1 MIKKILLLSAG
12 LTGLFFSTQGLTE
25 QTKPIPEN
33 RKSMNA
39 KQAIFDEKHK
49 RYLEK
54 EAQKEEL
61 QKKVWTKEMDS
72 KVPKDSYEAFE
83 QKRNRHQVLQ
93 EQLTKDD
100 EIENK
105 IESNANAIKKAIEE
119 REMTTTPKTRKP
131 L

>member
-1 MIKKILLLSAG
+1 MIKKLLLVSTGLAG
-12 LTGLFFSTQGLTE
+12 LLFSIQGLTE
-25 QTKPIPEN
+25 QTKQAPEI

-39 KQAIFDEKHK
+39 KQAIFEEKHK
-49 RYLEK
+49 RYLDK

-61 QKKVWTKEMDS
+61 QKKVWTKEMES

-105 IESNANAIKKAIEE
+105 IESNANAIKKALEE
-119 REMTTTPKTRKP
+119 REMATSPKPPQP

>member
-1 MIKKILLLSAG
+1 MKKLLLSAS
-12 LTGLFFSTQGLTE
+12 LIGLFFSTQGLTE
-25 QTKPIPEN
+25 QTKQIPEA

-39 KQAIFDEKHK
+39 KQAIFAEKHN

-61 QKKVWTKEMDS
+61 QKKVWTKDMDS

-100 EIENK
+100 EMEQK
-105 IESNANAIKKAIEE
+105 IESNANAIKKAIEARE
-119 REMTTTPKTRKP
+119 RTIPPKPNTP